1 MEKNYD
7 FENPIEMVNQT
18 IRDFKELCRLTG
30 VGLEDLSLKKISLHA
45 WEIWHDLEDIENF
58 NLKALEKKYKD
69 NPEKMNQII
78 RFYRNAVYLNL
89 LRLQKALSN

>member
-1 MEKNYD
+1 MEKNQVI
-7 FENPIEMVNQT
+7 ENPIEMVNQT

-30 VGLEDLSLKKISLHA
+30 VGLEDLSLNKISLHT
-45 WEIWHDLEDIENF
+45 WELWQDLEDIENF
-58 NLKALEKKYKD
+58 NLKTLEKKYKD

-78 RFYRNAVYLNL
+78 RFYRNAVYVNL